1 MSTMDTY
8 HPEMQR
14 WAEQMRQQRQ
24 QRERQA
30 ALRASIA
37 SQAAAKQQNHQH
49 DLLLQ
54 AARLAGV

>member
-1 MSTMDTY
+1 MNTMDTY

-14 WAEQMRQQRQ
+14 WAEQMRQ

-37 SQAAAKQQNHQH
+37 SQAAAKQQNHKH
-49 DLLLQ
+49 ELLQ
-54 AARLAGV
+54 AARLAGA